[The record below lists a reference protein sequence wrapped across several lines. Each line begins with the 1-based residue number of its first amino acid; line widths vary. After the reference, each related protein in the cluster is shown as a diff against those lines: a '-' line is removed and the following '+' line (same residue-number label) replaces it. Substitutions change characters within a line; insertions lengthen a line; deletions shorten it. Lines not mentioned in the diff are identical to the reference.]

1 MTSEHT
7 ANFAPSETP
16 KEKFFKAVIP
26 QGPGQQGKE
35 MTAKCGPRKAET
47 SSAWPHGAS
56 PHPAMGEAGNRTSRG
71 SEPGGEGRSLWGWGR
86 RLRAAELCFKE
97 PTGSRWHPDRCM
109 AHHPGRCSRGSGPG
123 DFTHSDRGVGT
134 LRSEG

>member
-71 SEPGGEGRSLWGWGR
+71 SEPEGGVR
-86 RLRAAELCFKE
+86 
-97 PTGSRWHPDRCM
+97 DI
-109 AHHPGRCSRGSGPG
+109 
-123 DFTHSDRGVGT
+123 GVT
-134 LRSEG
+134 RPKVRDEIQNSV

>member
-71 SEPGGEGRSLWGWGR
+71 SEPGGGGQV
-86 RLRAAELCFKE
+86 
-97 PTGSRWHPDRCM
+97 PM
-109 AHHPGRCSRGSGPG
+109 
-123 DFTHSDRGVGT
+123 GVGQAAQSSRA
-134 LRSEG
+134 LF